1 MNKKRLLIVD
11 DEPDTLAVLEEGFV
25 QEGFA
30 VTTVTSAKALGA
42 ALKLA
47 GPDSPDLIILDID
60 LPDMNGIEIAK
71 KLKENSEIK
80 DIPIMFLSALFSK
93 EQEREYGYMLD
104 GNILFTKPYD
114 MNELVIVV
122 KMLVLDKNKV
132 LLVDDD
138 EDVLLVLKEGLEE
151 EGYYVAAVNNGH
163 GALALAK
170 SEHPDIIILD
180 LEMPDMYGGDIARI
194 LKKDPDTKDIP
205 VVFLTGMFPK
215 EGYEEGGRTMG
226 SYLLLTKPY
235 DIKELVAAIKK
246 FMGKENERYVEK
258 IGTLNMDKK
267 TILIVDDE
275 EDVLMVLEE
284 GLSEEEYH
292 IITADNGKDAVERAK
307 SEHPDIIILDV
318 LMPGMDGGEVART
331 LETNPETKDI
341 PIMFLTGMF
350 PKRENEDEGRIIA
363 DHLLFAKPY
372 EVNKLVA
379 GIEKL
384 LQKKVNVA

>member
-132 LLVDDD
+132 LLVDDE

>member
-1 MNKKRLLIVD
+1 LDIGKKTVLIVD
-11 DEPDTLAVLEEGFV
+11 DEQDLLTVLKGGLAEEGYQV
-25 QEGFA
+25 ITA
-30 VTTVTSAKALGA
+30 DNSKDALNLAKS
-42 ALKLA
+42 KH
-47 GPDSPDLIILDID
+47 PDLIILDI
-60 LPDMNGIEIAK
+60 L
-71 KLKENSEIK
+71 
-80 DIPIMFLSALFSK
+80 
-93 EQEREYGYMLD
+93 
-104 GNILFTKPYD
+104 
-114 MNELVIVV
+114 
-122 KMLVLDKNKV
+122 
-132 LLVDDD
+132 
-138 EDVLLVLKEGLEE
+138 
-151 EGYYVAAVNNGH
+151 
-163 GALALAK
+163 
-170 SEHPDIIILD
+170 
-180 LEMPDMYGGDIARI
+180 MPD
-194 LKKDPDTKDIP
+194 LKGNEVAMMLRVDPDTKDIP
-205 VVFLTGMFPK
+205 VIFLTGMFPK

-235 DIKELVAAIKK
+235 EIKELVAAIKK

-258 IGTLNMDKK
+258 IGSLNMDKK

-292 IITADNGKDAVERAK
+292 IITADNGKDAVEMAK

-331 LETNPETKDI
+331 LATNPETKDI
-341 PIMFLTGMF
+341 PIVFLTGMF

-372 EVNKLVA
+372 EVDKLVA